1 MRKKLLKLVVALSAS
16 LLYIQPAAIAI
27 HAETDN
33 PCGSIDSEA
42 DRQACRQYQ
51 AELSSQNKELASQ
64 LQDIEAKR
72 AEISANIAKYADQ
85 IKQYQGQIDD
95 LNSKI
100 TDLNNQ
106 INAKQAEIDQTTA
119 DMEAKQADIDENQ
132 KQVDEIGSK
141 VKQRMADGQGTMR
154 VNTYIDILMGAKTFS
169 DFLRLLN
176 GISDITQYDQKT
188 TNELVDAVDKLNA
201 DKKELSKLKDKQE
214 QEQQD
219 LEDSEKA
226 VDEQKQQVAVAQ
238 ANVQVIQDAAEDQA
252 AELEAQ
258 GQTVASN
265 ISDVKATINANS
277 SSLDDYQAKLDAA
290 AAAAAAASAAA
301 AQQNNNNGSG
311 SGSADSGTTT
321 DNNSGSSNTPAVSN
335 GWVNPVPGARRSAG
349 TWNYPGGGR
358 HLGYDFA
365 AAQGTTIRAIG
376 AGYVINSADGCSY
389 GALGSTCH
397 GNGGSNGGGNQVY
410 LITTLGNTLYAV
422 KYLHMQNGSPIAK
435 GTFVSAGQAIGRV
448 GATGNVTGP
457 HCHIEIFMIGSASD
471 FTNYIRSWNGDLAFG
486 CGWAGSYDGD
496 GYGRRCDHGYGIPC
510 RIRPE
515 NYF

>member
-1 MRKKLLKLVVALSAS
+1 MPKKIFKLLVALCAC
-16 LLYIQPAAIAI
+16 LLYIQPASVAI
-27 HAETDN
+27 HAETSN

-42 DRQACRQYQ
+42 DRQACKQYQ
-51 AELSSQNKELASQ
+51 SELSNQNKELASQ

-85 IKQYQGQIDD
+85 IKEYQSQIDD

-106 INAKQAEIDQTTA
+106 INAKQAEIDQTAA

-132 KQVDEIGSK
+132 KQVDEIGVK

-214 QEQQD
+214 QEQKD

-252 AELEAQ
+252 AQLEAQ

-290 AAAAAAASAAA
+290 AAAAAAAAQQ
-301 AQQNNNNGSG
+301 QQNNNSNNN
-311 SGSADSGTTT
+311 SGTTT
-321 DNNSGSSNTPAVSN
+321 DNNNGSSNTPAVSS

-349 TWNYPGGGR
+349 TWNYPGGGK

-410 LITTLGNTLYAV
+410 LITTLGDTLYAV
-422 KYLHMQNGSPIAK
+422 KYLHMQKGSPIAK

-457 HCHIEIFMIGSASD
+457 HCHIEIFMIGKASD
-471 FTNYIRSWNGDLAFG
+471 FTSYIRSWNGDLAFG
-486 CGWAGSYDGD
+486 CGWAGSYD